1 MPKKYLVSPVSSP
14 DIPIILYTD
23 IAADAVT
30 TPKQAAMVDIFT
42 WGSINEGTPK
52 WMVYKGKSYS
62 NGWFRGTSIYGNLHI
77 ELANGG
83 CKLIGNRW
91 TSE

>member
-42 WGSINEGTPK
+42 
-52 WMVYKGKSYS
+52 
-62 NGWFRGTSIYGNLHI
+62 
-77 ELANGG
+77 
-83 CKLIGNRW
+83 
-91 TSE
+91 